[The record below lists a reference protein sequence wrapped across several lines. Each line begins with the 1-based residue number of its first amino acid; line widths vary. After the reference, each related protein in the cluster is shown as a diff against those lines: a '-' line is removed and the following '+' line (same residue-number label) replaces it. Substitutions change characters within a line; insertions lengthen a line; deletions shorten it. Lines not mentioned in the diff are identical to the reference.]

1 MDTHA
6 STWQCGKHIV
16 SLDTPIIVGILNVT
30 PDSFSDG
37 GKFSGLN
44 DAIGRALE
52 MESEGAAI
60 IDVGGES
67 TRPGAKRVSIQE
79 QLHRVLPVIEG
90 IQNRSN
96 VLISID
102 TTMSQVAAAAIDAG
116 ASIINDVSAGQE
128 DDAMFSVAG
137 ETGAGLVL
145 MHRRLPPELDRY
157 SDGYDEDPESEDIVF
172 DIIEGLL
179 ARVRVAIAQ
188 GVQKNTVAIDPGL
201 GFGKSVA
208 QNWHIIKQTDR
219 ITASGYP
226 VFIGASRKSFI
237 GATFGIE
244 DPSMRDG
251 PSVEV
256 AKEASELGAHIF
268 RVHNVL
274 DHVRVLQSQ
283 SHS

>member
-1 MDTHA
+1 MDTLA

-37 GKFSGLN
+37 GKYTGLN

-67 TRPGAKRVSIQE
+67 TRPGATRVSVQE

-90 IQNRSN
+90 IRHRSN
-96 VLISID
+96 VMISID

-128 DDAMFSVAG
+128 DDAMFLVAG

-157 SDGYDEDPESEDIVF
+157 SDGYDEDPESEDIVR
-172 DIIEGLL
+172 DVIEGLL
-179 ARVRVAIAQ
+179 ARVKVAIAQ

-219 ITASGYP
+219 ITALGYP
-226 VFIGASRKSFI
+226 VFFGASRKSFI

-256 AKEASELGAHIF
+256 AKEAAELGAQIF
-268 RVHNVL
+268 RVHNVI
-274 DHVRVLQSQ
+274 DHVRVLQSL

>member
-1 MDTHA
+1 M
-6 STWQCGKHIV
+6 
-16 SLDTPIIVGILNVT
+16 
-30 PDSFSDG
+30 G

-116 ASIINDVSAGQE
+116 ASIINDVSAGQD

-145 MHRRLPPELDRY
+145 MHRRLPQNSIDIAMGTMRTPNRKILF
-157 SDGYDEDPESEDIVF
+157 SILLKGY
-172 DIIEGLL
+172 
-179 ARVRVAIAQ
+179 
-188 GVQKNTVAIDPGL
+188 
-201 GFGKSVA
+201 
-208 QNWHIIKQTDR
+208 WH
-219 ITASGYP
+219 G
-226 VFIGASRKSFI
+226 
-237 GATFGIE
+237 
-244 DPSMRDG
+244 
-251 PSVEV
+251 
-256 AKEASELGAHIF
+256 
-268 RVHNVL
+268 
-274 DHVRVLQSQ
+274 
-283 SHS
+283 